1 MTPRLRNPESTGLAV
16 ELEEEKW
23 LDLSMVEEMT
33 ETMEF
38 NMEPIEGDNLEQHNV
53 KVLRTAKM
61 SINKKKFAEDIK

>member
-1 MTPRLRNPESTGLAV
+1 
-16 ELEEEKW
+16 
-23 LDLSMVEEMT
+23 MVEEMT